1 MSRWEKH
8 KGIVKEKLKAGLLD
22 NLVVRQWLLGVVIF
36 AALFAILV
44 ADFVPQAVRLAPGQ
58 VAQEDM
64 QAPKT
69 IVNSYRTKRLQE
81 EAAKAALE
89 EAAQNP
95 ANYEIDPELALQAQ
109 QDIAKVFEMVEL
121 FRQEFLP
128 LAYYEEG
135 DEGDGLDKAVRLLQ
149 DELRRSRGL
158 ALGQDDL
165 RRLLIADGAELI

>member
-1 MSRWEKH
+1 MA
-8 KGIVKEKLKAGLLD
+8 AGCGDLCR
-22 NLVVRQWLLGVVIF
+22 LVCH
-36 AALFAILV
+36 
-44 ADFVPQAVRLAPGQ
+44 PGCRFRS
-58 VAQEDM
+58 AGGSPRPGTGRPGGY
-64 QAPKT
+64 AGAKT

-128 LAYYEEG
+128 LSYYEEA
-135 DEGDGLDKAVRLLQ
+135 DEGDGLDKAVKLLQ

-158 ALGQDDL
+158 ALGQNDL
-165 RRLLIADGAELI
+165 RRLLIADGAELVEVRRRALDISGSRLQQRINETI